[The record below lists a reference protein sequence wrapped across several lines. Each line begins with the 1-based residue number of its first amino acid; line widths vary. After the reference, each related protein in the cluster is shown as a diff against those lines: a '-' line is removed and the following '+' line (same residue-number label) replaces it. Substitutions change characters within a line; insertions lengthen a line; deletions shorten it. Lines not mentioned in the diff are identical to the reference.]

1 MNYCRAQQEWL
12 FRGTLKLQSST
23 PFAVLGL
30 RFAGNECSTLLVTGT
45 ASSTSVPARSIANG
59 SVGGAAAIFI
69 PQFAM
74 SGGWA
79 TQFALIN
86 NSTATAKGRIDI
98 FDQSGSPRP
107 VTLNSVTQSTF
118 SSAIPA
124 GRVFTL
130 APRDANG
137 QSPF

>member
-1 MNYCRAQQEWL
+1 MNAAHIGYRHRQQY
-12 FRGTLKLQSST
+12 
-23 PFAVLGL
+23 
-30 RFAGNECSTLLVTGT
+30 ECSGQ
-45 ASSTSVPARSIANG
+45 IYCQWK
-59 SVGGAAAIFI
+59 VGGAAAIFI

-86 NSTATAKGRIDI
+86 NSTATAKGWIDI

-107 VTLNSVTQSTF
+107 VTLNGVTQSTF
-118 SSAIPA
+118 SYAIPA
-124 GRVFTL
+124 GGVFTL